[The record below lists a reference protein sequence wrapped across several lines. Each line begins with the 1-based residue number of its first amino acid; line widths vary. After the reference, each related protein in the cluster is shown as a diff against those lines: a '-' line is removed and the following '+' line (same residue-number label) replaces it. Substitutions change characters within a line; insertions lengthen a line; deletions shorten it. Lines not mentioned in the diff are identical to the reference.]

1 MAGKKK
7 RGGSGE
13 GEHENSE
20 RWLLTY
26 ADMITLLVAF
36 FIMLYSMSVMNQAKF
51 QQLAISVRS
60 GFGESSMNGVPTI
73 FSRGGG
79 LNATP
84 SIMNSSRPGQAS
96 DQDFVKSAKA
106 QQDADGLDKAY
117 RTVKAYIQ
125 KNHLESMMQV
135 ARNERGV
142 VVTVMTDKMLFAR
155 GDAALRPEEL
165 ALLDMVAGAANAV
178 PQNPIRVEGHTDSLP
193 IHTERFPS
201 NWELSTTRATTVLR
215 YFETRGVAAGRLE
228 ASGYADQRPLAAN
241 DTETHRAQN
250 RRVEI
255 VLLRR
260 FAAPAGP
267 VPVQSLAESQ

>member
-7 RGGSGE
+7 KGGE
-13 GEHENSE
+13 GEHENAE

-60 GFGESSMNGVPTI
+60 GFGESTMNGVPTI

-84 SIMNSSRPGQAS
+84 SIMNSSKPGQTS
-96 DQDFVKSAKA
+96 GEDFIKNAKS
-106 QQDADGLDKAY
+106 QQDANGLDKAY
-117 RTVKAYIQ
+117 RTVKAYIE
-125 KNHLESMMQV
+125 KNHLQGMMQV
-135 ARNERGV
+135 SRNERGV
-142 VVTVMTDKMLFAR
+142 IVTVMTDKMLFAR
-155 GDAALRPEEL
+155 GQADLRPEEMGLL
-165 ALLDMVAGAANAV
+165 AAVAKITQTV
-178 PQNPIRVEGHTDSLP
+178 PLNPIRVEGHTDNLP

-215 YFETRGVAAGRLE
+215 YFESQGVAPRRLE
-228 ASGYADQRPLAAN
+228 ASGCADQRPLAPN
-241 DTETHRAQN
+241 DTEADRARN

-260 FAAPAGP
+260 YAPGDG
-267 VPVQSLAESQ
+267 LATAQN

>member
-7 RGGSGE
+7 KGGE
-13 GEHENSE
+13 GEHENAE

-84 SIMNSSRPGQAS
+84 SIMNSSKPGQTS
-96 DQDFVKSAKA
+96 TEDFIKNAKS
-106 QQDADGLDKAY
+106 QQDSNGLDKAY
-117 RTVKAYIQ
+117 QTVKEFIQ
-125 KNHLESMMQV
+125 KNRLQGMMQV
-135 ARNERGV
+135 SRNERGV

-155 GDAALRPEEL
+155 GQADLRPEEMGLL
-165 ALLDMVAGAANAV
+165 ATVARITQTV
-178 PQNPIRVEGHTDSLP
+178 PLNPIRVEGHTDNLP

-215 YFETRGVAAGRLE
+215 YFESQGVASDRME
-228 ASGYADQRPLAAN
+228 ASGCADQRPLAPN
-241 DTETHRAQN
+241 DTEADRARN

-260 FAAPAGP
+260 YAPG
-267 VPVQSLAESQ
+267 SGLATAQ

>member
-7 RGGSGE
+7 RGSGGE

-60 GFGESSMNGVPTI
+60 GFGQSAIGGAPTV

-79 LNATP
+79 ANGTP
-84 SIMNSSRPGQAS
+84 AIINSSKSSPS
-96 DQDFVKSAKA
+96 NEDFIKDAKVR
-106 QQDADGLDKAY
+106 QDADGLDKAY
-117 RTVKAYIQ
+117 TAVKAYIQ
-125 KNHLESMMQV
+125 KKGLKDAMHV
-135 ARNERGV
+135 VRNERGV
-142 VVTVMTDKMLFAR
+142 VVTVMTDKMLFAP
-155 GDAALRPEEL
+155 GQADLRPAEL
-165 ALLDMVAGAANAV
+165 ALLNTVSDVIRQAV
-178 PQNPIRVEGHTDSLP
+178 PLNPVRVEGHTDSLP
-193 IHTERFPS
+193 IHTLRFPS

-215 YFETRGVAAGRLE
+215 YFEARGISAKRLE
-228 ASGYADQRPLAAN
+228 AGGYADQRPITAN
-241 DTETHRAQN
+241 DTDVHRAQN

-255 VLLRR
+255 VILRR
-260 FAAPAGP
+260 Y
-267 VPVQSLAESQ
+267 